1 LSEGGRGFAGKVMG
15 VIASPREAFKDIEEG
30 DLRKGVA
37 IVLLV
42 AILSAWAGMA
52 YASKM
57 EFNFAG
63 VRQGGMFRP
72 GAHDSPVIDAE
83 AIRSR
88 LAPFVA
94 LGNGLVAVTRWLVP
108 SVLVLLSAKVLV
120 GQGSSRRIL
129 AMTGFASVPR
139 LAQQAIRVVDAYTI
153 TAPELAAYMASQGA
167 ATGLPGRILNQAMNV
182 IDIFGLATIVL
193 TVFAVSVNYEADT
206 RKSAVVTVAAYLI
219 YVLLRAFIPII

>member
-1 LSEGGRGFAGKVMG
+1 MSDGEGGFVRKVKW
-15 VIASPREAFKDIEEG
+15 VITSPREGFKDIGEG

-42 AILSAWAGMA
+42 AFLSTWAGMA

-57 EFNFAG
+57 EFDFAG
-63 VRQGGMFRP
+63 IGQGGMFRP
-72 GAHDSPVIDAE
+72 GAHDSPEIDAE
-83 AIRSR
+83 ALRSR
-88 LAPFVA
+88 MAPFVA

-120 GQGSSRRIL
+120 GQGSSRRML
-129 AMTGFASVPR
+129 AMTGVASVPR

-153 TAPELAAYMASQGA
+153 AAPKLAALMASRGA

-193 TVFAVSVNYEADT
+193 TIFAVSVNYEADT